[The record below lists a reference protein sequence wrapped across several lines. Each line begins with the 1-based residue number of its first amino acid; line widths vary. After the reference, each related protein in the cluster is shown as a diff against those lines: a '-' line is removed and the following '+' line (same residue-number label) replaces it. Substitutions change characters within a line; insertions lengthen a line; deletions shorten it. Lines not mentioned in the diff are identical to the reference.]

1 MYIMVKDDNQTRLD
15 LMFPKKYI
23 AQVASLMTRYDCSYR
38 KAQEK
43 TLANGETVVCFKDIR
58 KGPNGNGRTIGELLH
73 VFYSLEWDNMVG
85 NADPS
90 AAEDKFYIMFSPAR
104 KKRRMKKNVY
114 KNRKEANEGSNS
126 GIGGEPAGSAGS
138 GEMVGTAGNGDTART
153 GSDGASDIPAGT

>member
-38 KAQEK
+38 KEQEK

-85 NADPS
+85 NVDPS

-114 KNRKEANEGSNS
+114 KNRKEANEGSNR
-126 GIGGEPAGSAGS
+126 GTAGEPATSTGS
-138 GEMVGTAGNGDTART
+138 GEMVGIAGNWDTARA